1 MQRDSVLSRPR
12 SFARSRRCTFVVL
25 LAFVSG
31 ACAATSRSPDPARP
45 RTNEPAYPIVLAA
58 STERREQA
66 LAAWAA
72 FTAAR
77 AQGPNA
83 TPVATTAAA
92 SVAPELQPV
101 TATISALPTG
111 GGTLLML
118 PLVEPAGDGA
128 EAAQEATRE
137 SLRRFLRDVAG
148 VVGATLSEL
157 SLIEINDEGGTRRAR
172 YRQRPFAFP
181 LRGGYGEIEIAF
193 TPDRRIV
200 TLSSTSIPDTERIN
214 RALNAPRTRLTAAE
228 AVQQLAG
235 RSVTYADAD
244 GRSQTVIA
252 PAAGELA
259 ARELVVYPLRP
270 ATGGEGGAA
279 ALELRLAWEIAASGA
294 TPQLLIYLDA
304 VTGDTIAA
312 APETVAK

>member
-1 MQRDSVLSRPR
+1 MTFC
-12 SFARSRRCTFVVL
+12 FARSWRCTFVVL

-31 ACAATSRSPDPARP
+31 ACAAASRSPDPASP
-45 RTNEPAYPIVLAA
+45 RANEPAYPIVLAA
-58 STERREQA
+58 TAERREQA

-72 FTAAR
+72 LTTTR
-77 AQGPNA
+77 SQGTNA
-83 TPVATTAAA
+83 TPVALTPATSAA
-92 SVAPELQPV
+92 SVALELQSV
-101 TATISALPTG
+101 TATISALPADSG
-111 GGTLLML
+111 GGALML

-137 SLRRFLRDVAG
+137 SLRRFLRDAAG
-148 VVGATLSEL
+148 IVGAQLSEL
-157 SLIEINDEGGTRRAR
+157 SLIEIQDKGDTRRAY

-200 TLSSTSIPDTERIN
+200 ALSSTAIPDTERLN

-235 RSVTYADAD
+235 RSVTYADAA

-270 ATGGEGGAA
+270 VAGDSGAA
-279 ALELRLAWEIAASGA
+279 ALELRLAWEIATSGA

-304 VTGDTIAA
+304 VSGDTIAV
-312 APETVAK
+312 APGPVAQ